1 MKVHPQ
7 EHHRRSIHL
16 KGYDYNRPGAYFV
29 TMVTYQ
35 REDLFGEIV
44 NCETRLN
51 WTGKLV
57 KREWERLPHRFPHIQ
72 LDEFIVMP
80 NHIHG
85 LILIIDPGRGTAANN
100 EDKDIKITHRAPAA
114 NHAPANRLPA
124 NQEQFGKPV
133 PGSIPTIIRSFK
145 SAVSLR
151 VNRSRFSLS
160 APVWQR
166 NYFERVVRDQSELDR
181 IRAYILQNPTQ
192 WADDRE

>member
-1 MKVHPQ
+1 MKFDPQ
-7 EHHRRSIHL
+7 EHHRRSIRL
-16 KGYDYNRPGAYFV
+16 RGYDYTQPGAYFV

-44 NCETRLN
+44 DGEMRLN
-51 WTGKLV
+51 WTGELV

-85 LILIIDPGRGTAANN
+85 LILIIGPDRGTAANN
-100 EDKDIKITHRAPAA
+100 EDEDIKITRCAPT
-114 NHAPANRLPA
+114 NR
-124 NQEQFGKPV
+124 EQFSKPV

-151 VNRSRFSLS
+151 VNRSRFSLG

-166 NYFERVVRDQSELDR
+166 NYFERIVRNHSELER
-181 IRAYILQNPTQ
+181 IQAYIHQNPTR
-192 WADDRE
+192 WADDREKLQGKRNEQ